1 MSGINRT
8 ASLIETP
15 CLFRQPWVSRR
26 KSNMI
31 ATRRIFSV
39 LVLLL
44 VSTSWSLFA
53 EPKTNRKADDKSSS
67 GVSNDSYRGL
77 SGEELWSNNCMSCH
91 NIRPPTM
98 YSVAQWVVF
107 VHHMCLLANITGKEQ
122 RSIVVFLVY
131 VESRLTVL

>member
-1 MSGINRT
+1 
-8 ASLIETP
+8 
-15 CLFRQPWVSRR
+15 
-26 KSNMI
+26 MI

-44 VSTSWSLFA
+44 GSTSCSLFA

-77 SGEELWSNNCMSCH
+77 SGEELWSNNCMRCH

-98 YSVAQWVVF
+98 YSDAQWDVI
-107 VHHMCLLANITGKEQ
+107 VHHMRLRANITGQEQ
-122 RSIVVFLVY
+122 RAIVAFLK
-131 VESRLTVL
+131 SAK

>member
-44 VSTSWSLFA
+44 GSTSCSLFA
-53 EPKTNRKADDKSSS
+53 EHKTNRKADDKSSS
-67 GVSNDSYRGL
+67 SVSNDSYRGL
-77 SGEELWSNNCMSCH
+77 SGEELWSNNCMRCH

-98 YSVAQWVVF
+98 YSNAQWHVI
-107 VHHMCLLANITGKEQ
+107 VHHMLLRSNI
-122 RSIVVFLVY
+122 IV
-131 VESRLTVL
+131 